1 MHKAIRHSFTIRHF
15 AAAAVAAAMGAAFTP
30 NARADTTWVGPRI
43 STDPAEWNVATNWSN
58 GVPTGSD
65 KAIITY
71 DANGSKNYG
80 LFFTP
85 PLDFTGQITV
95 SRDSTTWDIRWPNY
109 LKLTVLDGATW
120 TVTGSGHL
128 IATDGIADRIASTF
142 YGTIVIPP
150 SASFTAP
157 ATLHTDVEF
166 TGKGTLTLT
175 TTNQLSHISG
185 FSGTL
190 VWNGPEGA
198 SLTPV
203 DIAVLQ
209 QHGIRLGNGASI
221 NLRDRFLAINGVHK
235 IPDWNDAASDWSF
248 NGTNTA
254 SATSSFNLDA
264 NPPHANAAGELELV
278 NDAGQVHSVF
288 YKGFRLKMHDS
299 WGVSFRWTP
308 GDDLPQKYI
317 DAGKYQAWSGMFGFY
332 LVADPTTYGT
342 LWQPGG
348 TGHGFGM
355 DFWKSQVGW
364 QRNSP
369 SIGAGAVSMTRETLS
384 ALGEGFDFHEAADV
398 DISCQNGT
406 LTVTMTQGDKMFS
419 VQRPTF
425 NQQQTLELMPD
436 GYYIGFAASG
446 DHWEDKP
453 GIPLV
458 THTISDFRGWYRAR
472 EAHGWQNVADSV
484 YPFTSANCTARI
496 YTNQLSGTGLF
507 LDETTG
513 ALGSDGSFRLEP
525 YGSRTCNIIRPNYY
539 MPRSKKWLVSFD
551 LVAGSGTDAENTQ
564 FTKFGF
570 VRCNDTL
577 GSWVF
582 RPDASDKNT
591 WINNEQWDG
600 YAYPLMASIYWYNGQ
615 GRFWADSANR
625 INRKFSS
632 YFSTL
637 KMVKNTTTHVSFV
650 YDGNAGVWF
659 ETHSGKHS
667 IDTGWV
673 PPEAVRSA
681 WFGNEGRSGMQF
693 QISHGNTWGQVD
705 TVIRNYAVKELVS
718 PDTSFIDGEIA
729 VAPNATA
736 TLRAD
741 ASAASS
747 PVAAAQVRKVSLAAG
762 SALAVATDVA
772 GSRVGIDSV
781 AVSGGGAGIA
791 STAATTLGGSIE
803 FTGDVPSTGVTFSGD
818 VTFASGTAKI
828 IVPESWKSADGI
840 VPLFTLD
847 STTSGTLPS
856 CYRLVTDAGEDI
868 TDRVSIS
875 VVGNAVRVCFKSPT
889 MIIMR

>member
-1 MHKAIRHSFTIRHF
+1 MPTAIRHSFTIRHF
-15 AAAAVAAAMGAAFTP
+15 VAAAVSAAVGVAFTP
-30 NARADTTWVGPRI
+30 NANADTSWVGPRF
-43 STDPAEWNVATNWSN
+43 STDPAAWNNAENWDG
-58 GVPTGSD
+58 GVPTGSTT
-65 KAIITY
+65 AIVTY
-71 DANGSKNYG
+71 NSNKSYG

-85 PLDFTGQITV
+85 PLDFTGKISV
-95 SRDSTTWDIRWPNY
+95 SRDTTTWDILMPNY

-120 TVTGSGHL
+120 TVSGGGHL

-221 NLRDRFLAINGVHK
+221 NLRDRFLSINGVHK

-254 SATSSFNLDA
+254 SAVSSFNLDA

-308 GDDLPQKYI
+308 GDDLPRKYI
-317 DAGKYQAWSGMFGFY
+317 DAGKHQEWSGMFGFY
-332 LVADPTTYGT
+332 MVPEPTTYGT

-348 TGHGFGM
+348 NGHGFAM
-355 DFWKSQVGW
+355 DFLYSRAGW
-364 QRNSP
+364 QRNRENISGG
-369 SIGAGAVSMTRETLS
+369 SVSVTPEMLN
-384 ALGEGFDFHEAADV
+384 AIGEGFDFHEAADV
-398 DISCQNGT
+398 DITCQNGT
-406 LTVTMTQGDKMFS
+406 VTVTMTQGDKMFS

-425 NQQQTLELMPD
+425 NQADTLALIPD
-436 GYYIGFAASG
+436 GYYIGFAASSAHQESG
-446 DHWEDKP
+446 SVE
-453 GIPLV
+453 PLV

-496 YTNQLSGTGLF
+496 YTDASTYVENAA
-507 LDETTG
+507 
-513 ALGSDGSFRLEP
+513 ALESDGSFRLEP
-525 YGSRTCNIIRPNYY
+525 YGSKTRNILRANYNFDRTKRY
-539 MPRSKKWLVSFD
+539 LVQFD
-551 LVAGSGTDAENTQ
+551 LVAGTGTSAENTE
-564 FTKFGF
+564 FTKMGF
-570 VRCNDTL
+570 VRCNETTTL
-577 GSWVF
+577 NSWVF
-582 RPDASDKNT
+582 GYDA
-591 WINNEQWDG
+591 INQKRWDG
-600 YAYPLMASIYWYNGQ
+600 YAYPIMLTTYWWKGESFFWSNG
-615 GRFWADSANR
+615 ATDSTRGTIEESQA
-625 INRKFSS
+625 F
-632 YFSTL
+632 TTP
-637 KMVKNTTTHVSFV
+637 KMVKSTTTHVGFL
-650 YDGNAGVWF
+650 YDGLAGVYYQA
-659 ETHSGKHS
+659 HSGKHS
-667 IDTGWV
+667 MDIGWI
-673 PPEAVRSA
+673 PSEFIQTEWTYFPAYPVR
-681 WFGNEGRSGMQF
+681 F
-693 QISHGNTWGQVD
+693 QISHGINPNAGNVD
-705 TVIRNYAVKELVS
+705 TVLKNFSIKRLDS

-781 AVSGGGAGIA
+781 AVSGDGAGIS

-803 FTGDVPSTGVTFSGD
+803 FTGDVPATGATFSGD
-818 VTFASGTAKI
+818 VTFASGTAEI
-828 IVPESWKSADGI
+828 VVPESWKDVNGI
-840 VPLFTLD
+840 VPLFSLA

-856 CYRLVTDAGEDI
+856 GYRIVTDAGEDL
-868 TDRVSIS
+868 TDKARVS
-875 VVGNAVRVCFKSPT
+875 VFGNAVRVCFKSPT
-889 MIIMR
+889 VMFVR

>member
-1 MHKAIRHSFTIRHF
+1 MHKAIRHSFAARRF
-15 AAAAVAAAMGAAFTP
+15 AAAAVAAALGASLAP
-30 NARADTTWVGPRI
+30 SSRADSTWIGPRI
-43 STDPAEWNVATNWSN
+43 STDPAAWNSAENWN
-58 GVPTGSD
+58 GGVPTGST
-65 KAIITY
+65 KAIVTY
-71 DANGSKNYG
+71 DTAGTKSYA

-85 PLDFTGQITV
+85 PLDFTGQISV
-95 SRDSTTWDIRWPNY
+95 SRDSTTWDTRMPNY

-248 NGTNTA
+248 NGTNSA
-254 SATSSFNLDA
+254 SSTSSIELDT

-317 DAGKYQAWSGMFGFY
+317 DAGKYQDWSGMFGFY

-348 TGHGFGM
+348 TGHGFAM
-355 DFWKSQVGW
+355 DFWNSRAGW
-364 QRNSP
+364 QRNDSP
-369 SIGAGAVSMTRETLS
+369 NINPGAVSFNREMLS
-384 ALGEGFDFHEAADV
+384 AFAEGFDFHEAADV

-436 GYYIGFAASG
+436 GYYIGFAASS

-453 GIPLV
+453 GEPLV

-496 YTNQLSGTGLF
+496 YTTPSNYV
-507 LDETTG
+507 DNAA
-513 ALGSDGSFRLEP
+513 ALESDGSFRLEP
-525 YGSRTCNIIRPNYY
+525 YGSATRNIIRSNYSFD
-539 MPRSKKWLVSFD
+539 RNKKYLVQFD
-551 LVAGSGTDAENTQ
+551 LVAGTGTSGENTE
-564 FTKFGF
+564 FTKMGF
-570 VRCNDTL
+570 VKTDDPV

-582 RPDASDKNT
+582 GYNAFVQ
-591 WINNEQWDG
+591 EFWDG
-600 YAYPLMASIYWYNGQ
+600 YAYPITLATYWYGGWSRFGSNG
-615 GRFWADSANR
+615 ATPDSAR
-625 INRKFSS
+625 ATIEVSQKF
-632 YFSTL
+632 TTP
-637 KMVKNTTTHVSFV
+637 KMVKETTTHVGFL
-650 YDGNAGVWF
+650 YDGRAGVYYQA
-659 ETHSGKHS
+659 HSGKHS
-667 IDTGWV
+667 MDIGWI
-673 PPEAVRSA
+673 PSEFIQSQWFYKGYPVR
-681 WFGNEGRSGMQF
+681 F
-693 QISHGNTWGQVD
+693 QISHGNSWGQVD
-705 TVIRNYAVKELVS
+705 TVLKNFSIKRLDS

-762 SALAVATDVA
+762 SELAVATDVA
-772 GSRVGIDSV
+772 GSRVEIDSV
-781 AVSGGGAGIA
+781 AVSGDGAEIS
-791 STAATTLGGSIE
+791 STATTTLGGSIE
-803 FTGDVPSTGVTFSGD
+803 FSGDVPATGALFSGD
-818 VTFASGTAKI
+818 VTFASGTAEI
-828 IVPESWKSADGI
+828 VVPESWRSANDPI
-840 VPLFTLD
+840 PLFTLS

-856 CYRLVTDAGEDI
+856 GYRLVTDAGEDI
-868 TDRVSIS
+868 TGKSRVS
-875 VVGNAVRVCFKSPT
+875 VVGNAVRVCFKSPF